1 MNPTAA
7 WRNFQDLSI
16 PPMRGGR
23 FALNH
28 ARVWGNHPASNMGK
42 ILVIRG
48 GAIGDFILT
57 LPVLQAIQTN
67 LPANDVEVLGYPRIA
82 RLAVAGGLAARVESI
97 ESRAVA
103 GFFARHGPLA
113 ESLRDYFSEF
123 DLIISFLYDPDEIF
137 QENVRRC
144 TTGQFI
150 AGPHRPDETQNLHA
164 TACFLKPLERLAIF
178 EAEAFPRLAIER
190 TDNGPASALKLG
202 MATGNWLA
210 IHPGSG
216 SEKKNWPET
225 GWRQFIEQLLAG
237 TDWKLLIIGG
247 ESEGG
252 RLDRLAE
259 AAPAG
264 RVAVARSLPL
274 PEVAQLLALARGFVG
289 HDSGISHLAAAVG
302 RPGIVL
308 WGETN
313 PAIWRPPSLQ
323 FELLTHPGGLA
334 AISPEAVLNACRERW
349 G

>member
-16 PPMRGGR
+16 PPMRRGR

-57 LPVLQAIQTN
+57 LPVLQAIQAN
-67 LPANDVEVLGYPRIA
+67 LPANDVEGLGYPRIA

-190 TDNGPASALKLG
+190 TDNGPASALKLE

-216 SEKKNWPET
+216 SEKKNWPES

-259 AAPAG
+259 AACRCPRLRSCSRWRGVLWATTPASRIWRRRWAG
-264 RVAVARSLPL
+264 RESCSGARPTPRSGGPPVCNLSCSRIRAASPRSLPK
-274 PEVAQLLALARGFVG
+274 R
-289 HDSGISHLAAAVG
+289 
-302 RPGIVL
+302 
-308 WGETN
+308 
-313 PAIWRPPSLQ
+313 
-323 FELLTHPGGLA
+323 
-334 AISPEAVLNACRERW
+334 C
-349 G
+349 